1 MDRLQVLNKAENT
14 CQGPTLAYLAY
25 SVGDKYIFKP
35 LTTEF
40 QRKVSNNPEEE
51 DKLVKEIQVGWV
63 RGRSLMIRDRS
74 HETFLM

>member
-1 MDRLQVLNKAENT
+1 MSGTN
-14 CQGPTLAYLAY
+14 TLAYLAY

-63 RGRSLMIRDRS
+63 RGRSLMTRDRS
-74 HETFLM
+74 HETFFDVNLQVP